1 MEEKFVSGELLK
13 VSFRIIGYTQRGTVS
28 KELNNNDDVLT
39 LSRYPILSLMPKQNY
54 LLHMFLVGSDNVQN
68 I

>member
-1 MEEKFVSGELLK
+1 MEDKFVSGELLK

-28 KELNNNDDVLT
+28 KEQNNNDDDLT

>member
-1 MEEKFVSGELLK
+1 MEDKFVSGELLK
-13 VSFRIIGYTQRGTVS
+13 VSFRIIRYTHRGTVS
-28 KELNNNDDVLT
+28 KELNNNDDDLT
-39 LSRYPILSLMPKQNY
+39 LSRCPILSLMPKQNY